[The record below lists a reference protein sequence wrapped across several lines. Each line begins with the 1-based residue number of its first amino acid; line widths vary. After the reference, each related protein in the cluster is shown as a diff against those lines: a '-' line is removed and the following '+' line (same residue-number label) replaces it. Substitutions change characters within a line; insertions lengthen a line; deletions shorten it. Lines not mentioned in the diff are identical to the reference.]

1 MQYSSFDNSPKILD
15 MEKYNGRCEYSGCRK
30 SRNGVLYVWT
40 NRHKKQVH
48 RLPRPAGEQHG
59 EHGVVPT
66 VFSSEN
72 IQIIQNGIKAGCT
85 IEATTS
91 SFCLTRTQTNWK

>member
-15 MEKYNGRCEYSGCRK
+15 MEKYNGRVNIAVAENPETVFSMFERTAIKTSPPTTATRWGTAR
-30 SRNGVLYVWT
+30 
-40 NRHKKQVH
+40 
-48 RLPRPAGEQHG
+48 

-85 IEATTS
+85 MKQPRVHSA
-91 SFCLTRTQTNWK
+91 

>member
-15 MEKYNGRCEYSGCRK
+15 MEKYNGREYSGCRK

-40 NRHKKQVH
+40 NHKKNKSTDY
-48 RLPRPAGEQHG
+48 RDPLGNSR

-85 IEATTS
+85 IEATS
-91 SFCLTRTQTNWK
+91 VHSA